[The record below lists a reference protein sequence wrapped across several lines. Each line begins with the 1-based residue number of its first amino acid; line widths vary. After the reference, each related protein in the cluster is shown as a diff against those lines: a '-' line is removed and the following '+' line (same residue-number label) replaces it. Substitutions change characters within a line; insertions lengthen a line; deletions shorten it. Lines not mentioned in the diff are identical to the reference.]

1 MFRKANK
8 MRALEYEI
16 QTERLLLRP
25 ITVEDA
31 DAVWK
36 WVSDERVARYMVYPT
51 YRDKERLIEWLRSIE
66 VFDGE
71 FEKLN
76 GTCKMIS
83 DLEDDRMDIITH
95 YDRLIE
101 EDNDP
106 FRDPPAWQK

>member
-1 MFRKANK
+1 
-8 MRALEYEI
+8 
-16 QTERLLLRP
+16 
-25 ITVEDA
+25 
-31 DAVWK
+31 
-36 WVSDERVARYMVYPT
+36 MVYPT

-71 FEKLN
+71 FEKLD

-101 EDNDP
+101 ENNDP
-106 FRDPPAWQK
+106 FRDPPA